1 MEEVL
6 NKELVFIGNNNE
18 ALTDTYK
25 VAEVFGKEHNKVCR
39 DINNLGCSADFQNA
53 NFGVSFIIRDLPNG
67 GHKKEKY
74 YTMTK
79 DGFTF
84 LVMGYTGA
92 KAARFKEAYIS
103 AFNHMEKKL
112 REQGMKPQ
120 QDDIDVSKYGRK
132 ELAQL
137 LIESDEELGDA
148 LEQLDR
154 KKEEV
159 AVLKYRL
166 EQMEKSQCGSQPESE
181 ETDGPDSV
189 QQPVWNLDLS
199 AILNRLKRL
208 EKIVSAFAGDGNGL
222 KEWKKEDISDMYYKP
237 EYYKKH
243 PECIYISSPVL
254 TPSVMYRA
262 MDLEDL
268 RIRLWKE
275 LKIEMSP
282 FSLLQFLY
290 EHEFLQ
296 AEGNERMKPTE
307 FTRLHGYAYAMEP
320 DKNEESGLLTYRPY
334 FTEAGFLRI
343 IETIKMEGVQP

>member
-6 NKELVFIGNNNE
+6 NSELVFVGDNNE

-39 DINNLGCSADFQNA
+39 DINNLGCSSDFQNA

-103 AFNHMEKKL
+103 AFNRMEKKL
-112 REQGMKPQ
+112 REQVTKPQ

-148 LEQLDR
+148 LEQLER

-166 EQMEKSQCGSQPESE
+166 EQMEKCREESLHVSIPSAFPEGKEQS
-181 ETDGPDSV
+181 S
-189 QQPVWNLDLS
+189 L
-199 AILNRLKRL
+199 LKRVERL
-208 EKIVSAFAGDGNGL
+208 EKIVSAFAGDVEGL
-222 KEWKKEDISDMYYKP
+222 KEWKKEDVSDMYYKP
-237 EYYKKH
+237 EFYKKY

-262 MDLEDL
+262 MDMEDL

-275 LKIEMSP
+275 LSIEISP

-290 EHEFLQ
+290 EHKFLQ
-296 AEGNERMKPTE
+296 AKEQERMKPTE
-307 FTRLHGYAYAMEP
+307 FSRMHGYAYAMEP
-320 DKNEESGLLTYRPY
+320 DKDEESGILTYRPL

-343 IETIKMEGVQP
+343 MEIIKMEGVQP

>member
-1 MEEVL
+1 MEDVL
-6 NKELVFIGNNNE
+6 NKELVFIGDHE
-18 ALTDTYK
+18 QVLTNSK
-25 VAEVFGKEHNKVCR
+25 IVSEVFGKRNSDVLR
-39 DINNLGCSADFQNA
+39 DIRNLDCSKEFHER
-53 NFGVSFIIRDLPNG
+53 NFAFMVEMNKLPQG
-67 GHKKEKY
+67 GSQKSQY

-103 AFNHMEKKL
+103 AFNRMEKKL
-112 REQGMKPQ
+112 REKSQGQ
-120 QDDIDVSKYGRK
+120 LDDDIDVSKYGRK

-137 LIESDEELGDA
+137 LIESDEELGEA

-166 EQMEKSQCGSQPESE
+166 EQMQQALSGKESVPEEPE
-181 ETDGPDSV
+181 EQSVSKTGLTD
-189 QQPVWNLDLS
+189 
-199 AILNRLKRL
+199 ILKRL
-208 EKIVSAFAGDGNGL
+208 ERMEKIVSAFAGDGEGM
-222 KEWKKEDISDMYYKP
+222 KEWKKEDISGMYHKP
-237 EYYKKH
+237 EYYKKY
-243 PECIYISSPVL
+243 PECIYISSPVF

-262 MDLEDL
+262 MDMEDL

-275 LKIEMSP
+275 TGIEISP

-290 EHEFLQ
+290 THEFLQ
-296 AEGNERMKPTE
+296 AEGDERMKPTE
-307 FTRLHGYAYAMEP
+307 FSRLHGYAYAMEP
-320 DKNEESGLLTYRPY
+320 DKDEESGLLTYRPY

>member
-6 NKELVFIGNNNE
+6 NSELVFVGDNNE

-39 DINNLGCSADFQNA
+39 DINNLGCSSDFQNA

-103 AFNHMEKKL
+103 AFNRMEKKL
-112 REQGMKPQ
+112 REQVTKPQ

-148 LEQLDR
+148 LEQLER

-166 EQMEKSQCGSQPESE
+166 EQMEKCREESLHVSIPSAFPEGKEQS
-181 ETDGPDSV
+181 S
-189 QQPVWNLDLS
+189 L
-199 AILNRLKRL
+199 LKRVERL
-208 EKIVSAFAGDGNGL
+208 EKIVSAFAGDVEGL
-222 KEWKKEDISDMYYKP
+222 KEWKKEDVSDMYYKP
-237 EYYKKH
+237 E
-243 PECIYISSPVL
+243 
-254 TPSVMYRA
+254 
-262 MDLEDL
+262 
-268 RIRLWKE
+268 
-275 LKIEMSP
+275 
-282 FSLLQFLY
+282 F
-290 EHEFLQ
+290 
-296 AEGNERMKPTE
+296 
-307 FTRLHGYAYAMEP
+307 
-320 DKNEESGLLTYRPY
+320 
-334 FTEAGFLRI
+334 
-343 IETIKMEGVQP
+343 

>member
-1 MEEVL
+1 MEDVL
-6 NKELVFIGNNNE
+6 NNELVFVGKNNE
-18 ALTDTYK
+18 ALTDSYK
-25 VAEVFGKEHNKVCR
+25 ITKVFGKLHKNVIR
-39 DINNLGCSADFQNA
+39 DIRMLDCSNEFRKL
-53 NFGVSFIIRDLPNG
+53 NFELSFIIRDLPNG
-67 GHKKEKY
+67 GHKKEEY

-103 AFNHMEKKL
+103 AFNRMEKKL
-112 REQGMKPQ
+112 REKSQGQ
-120 QDDIDVSKYGRK
+120 LDDDIDVSKYGRK

-137 LIESDEELGDA
+137 LIESDEELGEA

-166 EQMEKSQCGSQPESE
+166 EQMQQALSGKESVPEEPE
-181 ETDGPDSV
+181 EQSVSKKGLTD
-189 QQPVWNLDLS
+189 
-199 AILNRLKRL
+199 ILKRL
-208 EKIVSAFAGDGNGL
+208 ERMEKIVSAFAGDGEGM
-222 KEWKKEDISDMYYKP
+222 KEWKKEDISGMYHKP
-237 EYYKKH
+237 EYYKKY

-262 MDLEDL
+262 MDMEDL

-275 LKIEMSP
+275 TGIEISP

-290 EHEFLQ
+290 EHKFLQ

-307 FTRLHGYAYAMEP
+307 FSRLHGYAYATEP
-320 DKNEESGLLTYRPY
+320 DKDEESGLLTYRPF
-334 FTEAGFLRI
+334 FTEAGFLGI

>member
-1 MEEVL
+1 MEDVL
-6 NKELVFIGNNNE
+6 NNELVFVGKNNE
-18 ALTDTYK
+18 ALTDSYK
-25 VAEVFGKEHNKVCR
+25 ITKVFGKLHKNVIR
-39 DINNLGCSADFQNA
+39 DIRMLDCSNEFRKL
-53 NFGVSFIIRDLPNG
+53 NFELSFIIRDLPNG
-67 GHKKEKY
+67 GHKKEEY

-103 AFNHMEKKL
+103 AFNRMEKKL
-112 REQGMKPQ
+112 REKSQGRLD
-120 QDDIDVSKYGRK
+120 DDIDVSKYGRK

-137 LIESDEELGDA
+137 LIESDEELGEA

-166 EQMEKSQCGSQPESE
+166 EQMQQALSGKESVPEESE
-181 ETDGPDSV
+181 EQSVSKKGLTD
-189 QQPVWNLDLS
+189 
-199 AILNRLKRL
+199 ILKRL
-208 EKIVSAFAGDGNGL
+208 ERMEKIVSAFAGDGEGM
-222 KEWKKEDISDMYYKP
+222 KEWKKEDISGMYHKP
-237 EYYKKH
+237 EYYKKY

-262 MDLEDL
+262 MDMEDL

-275 LKIEMSP
+275 TGIEISP

-307 FTRLHGYAYAMEP
+307 FSRLHGYAYATEP
-320 DKNEESGLLTYRPY
+320 DKDEESGLLTYRPF

>member
-1 MEEVL
+1 MEDVL
-6 NKELVFIGNNNE
+6 NNELVFVGKNNE
-18 ALTDTYK
+18 ALTDSYK
-25 VAEVFGKEHNKVCR
+25 ITKVFGKLHKNVIR
-39 DINNLGCSADFQNA
+39 DIRMLDCSNEFRKL
-53 NFGVSFIIRDLPNG
+53 NFELSFIIRDLPNG
-67 GHKKEKY
+67 GHKKEEY

-103 AFNHMEKKL
+103 AFNRMEKKL
-112 REQGMKPQ
+112 REKSQGQ
-120 QDDIDVSKYGRK
+120 LDDDIDVSKYGRK

-137 LIESDEELGDA
+137 LIESDEELGEA

-166 EQMEKSQCGSQPESE
+166 EQM
-181 ETDGPDSV
+181 
-189 QQPVWNLDLS
+189 QQPLS
-199 AILNRLKRL
+199 GKESVPEEPEEQSVSKKGLTDILKRL
-208 EKIVSAFAGDGNGL
+208 ERMEKIVSAFAGDGEGM
-222 KEWKKEDISDMYYKP
+222 KEWKKEDISGMYHKP
-237 EYYKKH
+237 EYYKKY

-262 MDLEDL
+262 MDMEDL

-275 LKIEMSP
+275 TGIEISP

-307 FTRLHGYAYAMEP
+307 FSRLHGYAYATEP
-320 DKNEESGLLTYRPY
+320 DKDEESGLLTYRPF

>member
-6 NKELVFIGNNNE
+6 NNELVFVGKNNE
-18 ALTDTYK
+18 ALTDSYK
-25 VAEVFGKEHNKVCR
+25 ITKVFGKLHKNVIR
-39 DINNLGCSADFQNA
+39 DIRMLDCSDEFRKL
-53 NFGVSFIIRDLPNG
+53 NFELSFIIRDLPNG
-67 GHKKEKY
+67 GHKKEEY

-103 AFNHMEKKL
+103 AFNRMEKKL
-112 REQGMKPQ
+112 REKSQGQ
-120 QDDIDVSKYGRK
+120 LDDDIDVSKYGRK

-137 LIESDEELGDA
+137 LIESDEELGEA

-166 EQMEKSQCGSQPESE
+166 EQMQQALSGKESVPEEPE
-181 ETDGPDSV
+181 EQSVSKTGLTD
-189 QQPVWNLDLS
+189 
-199 AILNRLKRL
+199 ILKRL
-208 EKIVSAFAGDGNGL
+208 ERMEKIVSAFAGDGEGM
-222 KEWKKEDISDMYYKP
+222 KEWKKEDISGMYHKP
-237 EYYKKH
+237 EYYKKY
-243 PECIYISSPVL
+243 PECIYISSPVF

-262 MDLEDL
+262 MDMEDL

-275 LKIEMSP
+275 TGIEISP

-290 EHEFLQ
+290 THEFLQ
-296 AEGNERMKPTE
+296 AEGDERMKPTE
-307 FTRLHGYAYAMEP
+307 FSRLHGYAYAMEP
-320 DKNEESGLLTYRPY
+320 DKDEESGLLTYRPY